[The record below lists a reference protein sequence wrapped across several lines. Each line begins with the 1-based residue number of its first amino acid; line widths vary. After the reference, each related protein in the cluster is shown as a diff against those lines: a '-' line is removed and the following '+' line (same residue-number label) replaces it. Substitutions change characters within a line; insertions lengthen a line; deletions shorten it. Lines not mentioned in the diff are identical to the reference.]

1 MALTAKEKEQL
12 FQLRL
17 RVKIDPRM
25 TACRVAVEHGPGKQ
39 ARVSGFTHFR
49 QTDAFVRTVATE
61 IFGEDN
67 LTFDLKVLERGK
79 PKFAVVTA
87 PTGALWTNPDS
98 SDPEQLGT
106 EALYGT
112 VVRAYHKSGK
122 FTFIQHPDG
131 YLGFCP
137 TAALKPVSTEDYL
150 AWKNGPS
157 AVALVPIKVPGGV
170 LSAGTRL
177 VWENGHLV
185 LPDGERVKAPRGSV
199 VVSNPARPEFAKA
212 LQERAQAFMD
222 SPYLWGGTSAVG
234 IDCSGFVQV
243 LMAQEGIVLPR
254 DASMQCH
261 TGEMVGYLPK
271 MEDLLPGD
279 VLFFMNDKAHVYHV
293 GIFLGGEY
301 FMHSAGATGPIVS
314 SVKKGGKNFM
324 ERYDNSI
331 CYARRMHR

>member
-25 TACRVAVEHGPGKQ
+25 TACRVTVEQGPGKE
-39 ARVSGFTHFR
+39 ARVTGFTHFR

-61 IFGEDN
+61 VFGEGN
-67 LTFDLKVLERGK
+67 VTFDLKVLERGK
-79 PKFAVVTA
+79 PKFAVVITPTA
-87 PTGALWTNPDS
+87 ALWTNPDS
-98 SDPEQLGT
+98 SDPEQLST
-106 EALYGT
+106 EALFGT
-112 VVRAYHKSGK
+112 IVRVYHKEKS
-122 FTFIQHPDG
+122 FSFVQHPDG
-131 YLGFCP
+131 YLGYAP
-137 TAALKPVSTEDYL
+137 TAALKAVSTEEYL

-157 AVALVPIKVPGGV
+157 AVTLAPVKVPGGV

-177 VWENGHLV
+177 GWQDGHLV
-185 LPDGERVKAPRGSV
+185 LPHGEKVKAPRSSV
-199 VVSNPARPEFAKA
+199 VVSNPARPEFVKA
-212 LQERAQAFMD
+212 LQKRAEAFMEA
-222 SPYLWGGTSAVG
+222 PYLWGGTSAVG

-279 VLFFMNDKAHVYHV
+279 VIFFMNEKAHVYHV
-293 GIFLGGEY
+293 GIFLGGDLY
-301 FMHSAGATGPIVS
+301 MHSAGSTGPIIS
-314 SVKKGGKNFM
+314 SFKKGGKNFM